1 MCRERRDD
9 HAELRLTRGYV
20 ELGVVPADHNGAKT
34 VSLAR
39 FGEYEVRLVE
49 IVPANRADAMP
60 MWLEL
65 YSHETQSGMDSCRCY
80 DLEAAVQAAEELISR
95 ARTLDAEA
103 RGMNAK
109 GNADRRRTR

>member
-9 HAELRLTRGYV
+9 RAELRLTLGYV
-20 ELGVVPADHNGAKT
+20 ELGVTPADRDGTKT

-49 IVPANRADAMP
+49 VLPANRADATP

-65 YSHETQSGMDSCRCY
+65 YSHETRSGIDSCRCY
-80 DLEAAVQAAEELISR
+80 DLEAAVQATEELISR
-95 ARTLDAEA
+95 ARTLDAES
-103 RGMNAK
+103 RGMNCK
-109 GNADRRRTR
+109 GQC

>member
-20 ELGVVPADHNGAKT
+20 ELGVVPADHDGAKT

-49 IVPANRADAMP
+49 VMPVNHADATP

-65 YSHETQSGMDSCRCY
+65 YSHETRSGIDSCRCY
-80 DLEAAVQAAEELISR
+80 DLEAAVQATEKLISR
-95 ARTLDAEA
+95 ARTLDEEA
-103 RGMNAK
+103 RGMNCEEQC
-109 GNADRRRTR
+109 

>member
-9 HAELRLTRGYV
+9 RAELRLTRGYV
-20 ELGVVPADHNGAKT
+20 ELGVAPADSEGTKT

-49 IVPANRADAMP
+49 VVPANRADATP

-65 YSHETQSGMDSCRCY
+65 YSHETRSGIDSHRCY
-80 DLEAAVQAAEELISR
+80 DLEAAVQATEELISR
-95 ARTLDAEA
+95 AKSLDEEA
-103 RGMNAK
+103 RGVNCQ
-109 GNADRRRTR
+109 GQC